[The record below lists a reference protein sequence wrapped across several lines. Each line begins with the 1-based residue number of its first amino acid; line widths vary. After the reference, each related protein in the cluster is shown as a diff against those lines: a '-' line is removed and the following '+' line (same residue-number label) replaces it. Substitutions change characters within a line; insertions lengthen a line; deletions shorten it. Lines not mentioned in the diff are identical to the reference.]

1 MSTPSGTE
9 PEPPRGPTPHPGPEQ
24 RSAEE
29 AAGEGRDQ
37 ERRAQAQQA
46 RPRMNVQQ
54 IHSWVDL
61 EIEQALRRGE
71 FDNLPGAGKP
81 IKNLEQNDPDW
92 WVKGLIER
100 ERLDL
105 SSALPTVM
113 ALRQERRGFPESLA
127 GISDEVAV
135 RERLADYNQRVLD
148 DRRKPVVGPNS
159 PAVAGRV
166 DVDEMV
172 EQWRQLR
179 LDRAQRLT
187 GEGGS
192 AAEETLAD
200 AAAASAGRPA
210 PSMTVWWVLGLV
222 VLVGLVLLWVVL

>member
-1 MSTPSGTE
+1 MSMPSG
-9 PEPPRGPTPHPGPEQ
+9 GPGRRPDGED
-24 RSAEE
+24 E
-29 AAGEGRDQ
+29 AAVDARER
-37 ERRAQAQQA
+37 ERRTQAQQA
-46 RPRMNVQQ
+46 RPRMNLQQ

-81 IKNLEQNDPDW
+81 IKNLERNDPDW
-92 WVKGLIER
+92 WVKSLIER
-100 ERLDL
+100 EKLDL

-135 RERLADYNQRVLD
+135 RERLEDYNRRVLE
-148 DRRKPVVGPNS
+148 DRRKPVVGPNP

-172 EQWRQLR
+172 AQWQQLR
-179 LDRAQRLT
+179 VDRERRLVDAEPGPPP
-187 GEGGS
+187 GEVLRES
-192 AAEETLAD
+192 SPEPPP
-200 AAAASAGRPA
+200 SGR
-210 PSMTVWWVLGLV
+210 SRWVVALVALLVLSLV
-222 VLVGLVLLWVVL
+222 VWAMF

>member
-1 MSTPSGTE
+1 MPSGNPDQPRDGEVGAESETE
-9 PEPPRGPTPHPGPEQ
+9 ALER
-24 RSAEE
+24 
-29 AAGEGRDQ
+29 
-37 ERRAQAQQA
+37 ERRTQAQQA

-100 ERLDL
+100 EKLDL

-135 RERLADYNQRVLD
+135 RERLEDYNQRVLE
-148 DRRKPVVGPNS
+148 DRRKPVVGPNP

-166 DVDEMV
+166 DVDELV
-172 EQWRQLR
+172 AQWRQLR
-179 LDRAQRLT
+179 TDREQRISDP
-187 GEGGS
+187 GEPGLPRAGEPSPEPAFGPRS
-192 AAEETLAD
+192 AWMIAIVAL
-200 AAAASAGRPA
+200 
-210 PSMTVWWVLGLV
+210 
-222 VLVGLVLLWVVL
+222 LVLAVVVWAMF